1 MSLYLGAT
9 RHARVANNNQE
20 NESPNVA
27 YMRNGSVG
35 GNSNVKMGEP
45 RRRQTVR
52 ELPPGGGPAYEKV
65 PRAWQLKDFEIG
77 KPLGSGRFGKVYL
90 AREKRSQYIVALKV
104 LSKRELTRCGIEHQ
118 LRREI
123 EAQSQ
128 LRHPHILRLF
138 GYFYDNTN
146 VYLILEYA
154 GRGEVFNELFH
165 KTPSPHRFSER
176 RAAKYVAS
184 LAHALKYCH
193 SKNVIHR
200 DMKLENLLIDIDG
213 RVKIADFGW
222 ACHSTR
228 RRQTMCGTL
237 DYLPPEQVLRKG
249 HGPAVDTWALG
260 ILMHEFLFGKVPFE
274 GSCTEELHKR
284 IAFDDVR
291 IRPGVISLNAE
302 DLIRKLLIKNPDHRI
317 KLANVLKHPW
327 IIENAADTLANLMD

>member
-1 MSLYLGAT
+1 MAQLAAF
-9 RHARVANNNQE
+9 RRARAPNNQE
-20 NESPNVA
+20 NESPNIA
-27 YMRNGSVG
+27 APANA
-35 GNSNVKMGEP
+35 KLGEP
-45 RRRQTVR
+45 RRRPTGR

-65 PRAWQLKDFEIG
+65 PRAWHLSDFEIG

-90 AREKRSQYIVALKV
+90 AREKLSRYIVALKV

-138 GYFYDNTN
+138 GYFYDNVN

-154 GRGEVFNELFH
+154 GRGEVFSELFH

-176 RAAKYVAS
+176 RAATYVAS
-184 LAHALKYCH
+184 LAHALNYCH

-237 DYLPPEQVLRKG
+237 DYLPPEQVLRTG

-284 IAFDDVR
+284 IAFDDVK
-291 IRPGVISLNAE
+291 IRPGIISAQAE
-302 DLIRKLLIKNPDHRI
+302 DLIRKLLTKNPEQRI
-317 KLANVLKHPW
+317 KLLEVLRHPW
-327 IIENAADTLANLMD
+327 IRENAPETVANLME